1 MARRKKA
8 VEATNENIKNIT
20 ESIEPVEEKEAE
32 VTINKSIDEEVI
44 NENNNKKV
52 KKATKKHNSK
62 KKEQKSLNTNRPIYL
77 YDFNGTLVG
86 RFRGPTEAAKRLL
99 GYNRDNVD
107 IHDAHKLASLRSELS
122 LYARNNIASRNGV
135 VFVQGYVPCYEE
147 LSVDEIV
154 NNRKSQNTRGNKV
167 LQYDFNG
174 NLMNIYENASDAAE
188 KLSKSTAWVSIL
200 CNANFILRY
209 DR

>member
-1 MARRKKA
+1 MARRKNNAKA
-8 VEATNENIKNIT
+8 KNEPISKNT
-20 ESIEPVEEKEAE
+20 ETTIDAIEE
-32 VTINKSIDEEVI
+32 TINEESTDI
-44 NENNNKKV
+44 AV
-52 KKATKKHNSK
+52 KKHTPHKRQAKG
-62 KKEQKSLNTNRPIYL
+62 LNTNRPIYL

-99 GYNRDNVD
+99 GYTKENVD

-122 LYARNNIASRNGV
+122 LYARNNITSRNGV

-147 LSVDEIV
+147 LSAEEIV

-174 NLMNIYENASDAAE
+174 NLMNIYENANDAAE
-188 KLSKSTAWVSIL
+188 KLGKSTAWISIL